1 MPNIST
7 SLICMNMSNVEKD
20 IETILK
26 HAGDDK
32 RFHWMHADFM
42 DGHFV
47 PRLGISPELI
57 RDVKKAFPQI
67 HIDSHLM
74 IDDPFTYVDVIA
86 PYSDWVVYHAEA
98 VTDPIRA
105 LQKIRKTWPNL
116 KVGLALNLNTPMD
129 PEQLQ
134 LFDGVMFMGISPG
147 VLGTNSYPA
156 IVKKKICRCPNQIHY
171 FVDGSVN
178 FETMKDYRHL
188 NNNGTL
194 VCGSSTMFKIDDYTK
209 DLTRDDL
216 VAYNVNR
223 IKEALGCERQ

>member
-1 MPNIST
+1 
-7 SLICMNMSNVEKD
+7 MSNVEFD
-20 IETILK
+20 IRHILAA
-26 HAGDDK
+26 AGDDK

-47 PRLGISPELI
+47 PRLGVSPELI
-57 RDVKKAFPQI
+57 RDIKKEFPNI

-98 VTDPIRA
+98 TTDPIRT
-105 LQKIRKTWPNL
+105 LQKIRKTWPNV
-116 KVGLALNLNTPMD
+116 KVGLALNLTTQFD
-129 PEQLQ
+129 PAQFQ

-147 VLGTNSYPA
+147 VLGTNSYPQ
-156 IVKKKICRCPNQIHY
+156 IVKQKIGICPNHKHY

-178 FETMKDYRHL
+178 FNTIKDYKEI

-194 VCGSSTMFKIDDYTK
+194 VCGSSTMFKIDNETK
-209 DLTRDDL
+209 DMTREEMIN
-216 VAYNVNR
+216 YNVNR
-223 IKEALGCERQ
+223 IKESLGCERQ